1 MRGINCLASNTTHAL
16 PLSLQ
21 LHGEVEVS
29 RKETNMS
36 NASFVSANALR
47 SAVIPSAHTTHKSFT
62 WHTAKPAFYA
72 AFYAGYEANGGS
84 IE

>member
-1 MRGINCLASNTTHAL
+1 
-16 PLSLQ
+16 
-21 LHGEVEVS
+21 
-29 RKETNMS
+29 MS

-47 SAVIPSAHTTHKSFT
+47 SAATPSAHTTNKPST

-72 AFYAGYEANGGS
+72 AFYAGYEAIGGS